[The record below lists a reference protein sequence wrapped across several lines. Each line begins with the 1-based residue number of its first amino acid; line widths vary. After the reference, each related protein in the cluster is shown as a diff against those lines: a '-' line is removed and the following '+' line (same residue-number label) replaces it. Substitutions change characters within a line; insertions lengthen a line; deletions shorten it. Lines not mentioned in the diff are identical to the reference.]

1 LEKLQAFPFALN
13 ECERLVAERY
23 VRRGCTVLRT
33 GVGSDLLVVCKPGRP
48 FLVEVK
54 RRGGRLSRL
63 QLAAYRAARSA
74 GVGYLVESCRV

>member
-1 LEKLQAFPFALN
+1 
-13 ECERLVAERY
+13 
-23 VRRGCTVLRT
+23 LRT

-54 RRGGRLSRL
+54 RRGDRLSRL